1 MSATKT
7 HAQKQREREPDK
19 PQNAEFDLE
28 CKIMAPPPFAMH
40 IDETADQTQLIEDLA
55 PKDKADEKGTP
66 QTEKPTQFSE
76 TPMGLSPLTEKGAK
90 NLQAVNNPP
99 QWSYMPEKI
108 DISSANEEGE
118 SERQAA
124 QLKENGEGF
133 APPSAPPA
141 DDQGNGGLPGQLKAG
156 IESLSGVD
164 MSDVQVNRNSSKPAQ
179 MKALAVAQ
187 GNSIDLAPGQEKH
200 LPHEAWHVAQQ
211 KQGRVSANTE
221 VAGNP
226 VNDDA
231 GLEKEAD
238 DMGAKAAQMKVDSA
252 PANLTKNSGA
262 SSAQLMAAPMQL
274 KHERSFDEVKDVP
287 IPEDKEGTA
296 SLLADGIPD
305 GEEVPPEF
313 IAVKAEYDK
322 FVEEG
327 GDPAEFKGLEAAAKT
342 AAPPAPEGG
351 GEGEEGGEQEKEDA
365 PAADIEGGMEG
376 EMTEGGGEGGAG
388 EGGGEGEGGNENPNA
403 DMAAGG
409 EEGGANA
416 SPAVGANNNSPSVQS
431 VDGAFGAGKEPA
443 NLFVINKS
451 RKEQVGDGSVLE
463 DLGSEKYLAAGL
475 AASATTGDGVSQL
488 KPDGDPPQQ
497 IPVPQDV
504 TKESL
509 QADRDQNNQIVKSF
523 QESGIAQVKTI
534 SDWNTNL
541 PKEMETKAK
550 AAKDKVEGSRRAE
563 AMKINLGFA
572 AAFLKSMGH
581 AAAAREKAKSA
592 YETTKGNIETWA
604 TGAKTKVETAFTTAN
619 AELDTLSTTIPAK
632 ITETLETGKKGMID
646 AATAQ
651 GELAKAHGEQR
662 AVQFEAEPVPSMGF
676 WDKLKMGPWYE
687 HRKRSAR
694 ANAARKTGEGFA
706 DSFMKTAQEEAAQFD
721 GAANQQLQE
730 IATKAIADART
741 EITTAQTTALAD
753 IEKRKTDD
761 LAAAL
766 DAFNTTNDTIGTQF
780 VEAVK
785 MLNTERGNAITSLTE
800 GAAQV
805 TKGIDT
811 QMTQM
816 TTALSATGS
825 EAVTEFT
832 RQVNEIARK
841 AGEAQDPTP
850 AEVQAQ
856 MDKALA
862 GVTSGVAG
870 VVKSLN
876 EQLTA
881 NGTALLGIADSGIT
895 NLQGITTGA
904 KECSDGLAAAAKEM
918 MDEQAKNLKDV
929 TLTQLEAGSTASFT
943 AIGDGVSKF
952 ITDKATETGTGLE
965 TVLTNLA
972 NLMTE
977 NATGLTTDFAGQI
990 TNNLDTEI
998 DNQAREAAEAVPS
1011 IYAIIVSWAIKI
1023 LIAIVI
1029 TAICCAL
1036 LASGV
1041 GLLAVVLV
1049 GAVLGAVGGAI
1060 TYGVDCGLGLQE
1072 FSMGGLGMAMA
1083 SGALSGAVSA
1093 LSAGAGNMA
1102 GAWVVGKFS
1111 SVAANATAKFVTS
1124 WAVETAVGT
1133 AIDTVGSGFTEMLT
1147 TGNWNLDTFLSG
1159 MDKSWK
1165 MNLAANGIG
1174 GLVGAKLAKS
1184 PKFQAF
1190 ASKLDFSRYFKT
1202 ATAEVTEEALESTVE
1217 TAAKNTEI
1225 DAPRDID
1232 APKVE
1237 EPKVEAPPKVE
1248 EPKVEEPKTEAPKT
1262 EEPKTEAPKTEE
1274 PKAETPKTEEPKAE
1288 TPKTEEPKAETP
1300 KTEEPKVEEPKVEEP
1315 KAETPKTEEPKVEEP
1330 KVEEPKAET
1339 PKTEEPKVDDPNA
1352 PKGDEPEGPKN
1363 EAEPGKDPE
1372 GPETK
1377 NPTGESLRSQPPY
1390 NYPKAPDGYHY
1401 ANINGKPVIK
1411 RNPGM
1416 ASQIPPV
1423 KINPVTK
1430 KIEVNV
1436 DAPRGYHW
1444 ELRNGKYNVARN
1456 PNMADTLPKLDYDP
1470 STGGFKDVE
1479 TGNPYGGDLTATP
1492 ARGSGLEDF
1501 KASVGGGIAD
1511 EALAKEAFELFKL
1524 KKWAELETLFNT
1536 NGLNGGWPPNRGFT
1550 SITETNLPVG
1560 FKFDRYGGWM
1570 DGPTFKDTGTF
1581 VAPDGAS
1588 FPSRALPEATLS
1600 KPYNHY
1606 EVVKPIPGVKEGPA
1620 IPWFGQPGKGM
1631 QYELPPGGIDQLIK
1645 DGYIVK
1651 IEPGGGATPKVET
1664 GTPHVDTGSGPKVET
1679 DAPKVETD
1687 SPKVE
1692 TDTDTPK
1699 VNDDTPGGGMR
1710 GKGVYDT
1717 APSKGKQVGKSRSK
1731 TNDTI
1736 KAEFEGK
1743 PENLI
1748 DGITIKQDEPGGN
1761 TFHLDVDGV
1770 KVEVSVMT
1778 QKPGDF
1784 DALPSVHGAA
1794 DQGAAM
1800 NTVKFDQST
1809 GTWTATV
1816 HVKGDADIR
1825 DINKIV
1831 GHEFNEIGLIVR
1843 AENPKVTTGHYDA
1856 DGAPKLQDSIQGHQE
1871 AGVFKEGGSNN
1882 PADLTVHDRAFMKE
1896 MDVLAREVGELRIKP
1911 DKSADEIKRLTQME
1925 SSLKKLMDAAGIKGM
1940 NDPKMTIFQSQ
1951 INLTGNTKRWFENV
1965 AFSQQ
1970 ITKANPGSTAF
1981 TPDVIDHLRF
1991 ASHTNTSPGGWK
2003 KMGLNGGHITADI
2016 NGFPTSLDAA
2026 SGLPNLKFTEVGDAT
2041 IAIPGGGSYTVR
2053 KFKQEMLDPSTG
2065 AYVEADPLKSTF
2077 DNEATMIKVLS
2088 DSYENVVVP
2097 GANTQIANDNWNFSE
2112 IIPGTSLK
2120 VTGFGKITP
2129 GGTPPIELRSIYL
2142 DSGSI

>member
-28 CKIMAPPPFAMH
+28 CKIMAPPPFALH
-40 IDETADQTQLIEDLA
+40 IDETADQTQLIEDLS

-66 QTEKPTQFSE
+66 KADKPTQFAE

-90 NLQAVNNPP
+90 NLQASNNPP

-108 DISSANEEGE
+108 DISSANEEVE
-118 SERQAA
+118 SERETA

-156 IESLSGVD
+156 IESMSGVD
-164 MSDVQVNRNSSKPAQ
+164 MSDVKVNRNSSKPAQ

-211 KQGRVSANTE
+211 KQGRVTANTE

-252 PANLTKNSGA
+252 PENLTKNSGA

-274 KHERSFDEVKDVP
+274 KHERTFDEVKQVP
-287 IPEDKEGTA
+287 IPEDQEGTA
-296 SLLADGIPD
+296 ELLANGIPE

-313 IAVKAEYDK
+313 QKVKAEYDK

-327 GDPAEFKGLEAAAKT
+327 GDPAAFTGLEQAAKT

-351 GEGEEGGEQEKEDA
+351 EGDKVGTEEEKEDA

-376 EMTEGGGEGGAG
+376 EMTEGEGEGGAG
-388 EGGGEGEGGNENPNA
+388 EGGGGEGEGGDENPNA
-403 DMAAGG
+403 DMQGGG
-409 EEGGANA
+409 EGKGNTATSAIDSKSNP
-416 SPAVGANNNSPSVQS
+416 PAVQS
-431 VDGAFGAGKEPA
+431 VAGAFGAGNEPA

-451 RKEQVGDGSVLE
+451 RKEQVDGSSVLQ
-463 DLGSEKYLAAGL
+463 DLGADKYLAAGL
-475 AASATTGDGVSQL
+475 AASASTGDGVSQL
-488 KPDGDPPQQ
+488 KPDPDDPPPQQ

-504 TKESL
+504 TKDSL
-509 QADRDQNNQIVKSF
+509 QEDRDKNNQIVASF
-523 QESGIAQVKTI
+523 QESGINQVKTI

-550 AAKDKVEGSRRAE
+550 AAKDKLEGARKAE
-563 AMKINLGFA
+563 ALKINLAFA
-572 AAFLKSMGH
+572 GSMIKALGH
-581 AAAAREKAKSA
+581 AAAAKEKAKAA
-592 YETTKGNIETWA
+592 YEATKANIETWA
-604 TGAKTKVETAFTTAN
+604 TGAKTKVETAFTTATT
-619 AELDTLSTTIPAK
+619 ELDTLSTTIPAK
-632 ITETLETGKKGMID
+632 ITETLETGKQGMID
-646 AATAQ
+646 AATTQ
-651 GELAKAHGEQR
+651 GDLAKAHGEQR
-662 AVQFEAEPVPSMGF
+662 AQQFEAEPVPSMGF

-694 ANAARKTGEGFA
+694 ADAARKTGEGFA

-741 EITTAQTTALAD
+741 EITTAKTTALTD
-753 IEKRKTDD
+753 IENRKTAD
-761 LAAAL
+761 LEAAL
-766 DAFNTTNDTIGTQF
+766 NAYDGAKETIGTQF

-785 MLNTERGNAITSLTE
+785 MLNTERGNSIKALDE

-805 TKGIDT
+805 AKGIDD
-811 QMTQM
+811 QMTKM
-816 TTALSATGS
+816 STALSATGN

-862 GVTSGVAG
+862 GITSGVAG
-870 VVKSLN
+870 VIKSLN
-876 EQLTA
+876 ETLTA

-904 KECSDGLAAAAKEM
+904 KDCADGLATAAKEM
-918 MDEQAKNLKDV
+918 MDEQAKNLQDV
-929 TLTQLEAGSTASFT
+929 TLKQLETASTEFFT
-943 AIGDGVSKF
+943 ATGDGVAKF
-952 ITDKATETGTGLE
+952 ITDKATETSTGLD

-972 NLMTE
+972 KLMTD
-977 NATGLTTDFAGQI
+977 NATGLNTDFAGQI
-990 TNNLDTEI
+990 TNNLDAEI
-998 DNQAREAAEAVPS
+998 DTQAREAAEAVPS

-1083 SGALSGAVSA
+1083 SGALSGAISA
-1093 LSAGAGNMA
+1093 VSAGAGNA
-1102 GAWVVGKFS
+1102 ASAWVVGKFS

-1174 GLVGAKLAKS
+1174 GLVGAKLATS

-1202 ATAEVTEEALESTVE
+1202 ATSEVTEEALESTVE

-1225 DAPRDID
+1225 DAPRDVNTPKVEEPT

-1237 EPKVEAPPKVE
+1237 EPKAETPKVE
-1248 EPKVEEPKTEAPKT
+1248 EPKVEEPKV
-1262 EEPKTEAPKTEE
+1262 EE
-1274 PKAETPKTEEPKAE
+1274 PKAETPKTEEPKV
-1288 TPKTEEPKAETP
+1288 EEPKAETP

-1339 PKTEEPKVDDPNA
+1339 PKTEEPKVEEPKVEEPKSETPKTDEPKVDDPNA

-1377 NPTGESLRSQPPY
+1377 NPSGEELRSGPPY
-1390 NYPKAPDGYHY
+1390 NYPKAPEGYHY

-1444 ELRNGKYNVARN
+1444 ELRNGKYNIARN

-1470 STGGFKDVE
+1470 ATGGFKDVE
-1479 TGNPYGGDLTATP
+1479 TGNPYGGDLTASP
-1492 ARGSGLEDF
+1492 ARGSGFDDF

-1524 KKWAELETLFNT
+1524 KKWAELESLFNA

-1550 SITETNLPVG
+1550 SISDTTLPAG
-1560 FKFDRYGGWM
+1560 FKFDRYGGYM
-1570 DGPTFKDTGTF
+1570 DGPTFKDSGTF

-1588 FPSRALPEATLS
+1588 FPSRALPEATLG

-1645 DGYIVK
+1645 DGFIVK
-1651 IEPGGGATPKVET
+1651 VDAPGGGGVTPK
-1664 GTPHVDTGSGPKVET
+1664 VDTGSGGGNTGGGNGPGGGKGSGGDGNGGNNGPEGSGPVPKVDPAQNAEVMDLVVPKSDGT
-1679 DAPKVETD
+1679 FRLNRKKFPNYEKIQGQPEAVIHKDAAREAHSAMRAADRPNIEKVYIGEEADKIINGGRTGEAMSVD
-1687 SPKVE
+1687 TVAVTRNGQYVLGEAKGKNIEHGLEQLEHSMNALGKEQVVRLELVVARDLQDGYTVINRILHRTYGGGGPVLINGKPVHVFK
-1692 TDTDTPK
+1692 TDTD
-1699 VNDDTPGGGMR
+1699 
-1710 GKGVYDT
+1710 
-1717 APSKGKQVGKSRSK
+1717 
-1731 TNDTI
+1731 
-1736 KAEFEGK
+1736 
-1743 PENLI
+1743 
-1748 DGITIKQDEPGGN
+1748 
-1761 TFHLDVDGV
+1761 
-1770 KVEVSVMT
+1770 
-1778 QKPGDF
+1778 
-1784 DALPSVHGAA
+1784 
-1794 DQGAAM
+1794 
-1800 NTVKFDQST
+1800 
-1809 GTWTATV
+1809 
-1816 HVKGDADIR
+1816 
-1825 DINKIV
+1825 
-1831 GHEFNEIGLIVR
+1831 
-1843 AENPKVTTGHYDA
+1843 
-1856 DGAPKLQDSIQGHQE
+1856 
-1871 AGVFKEGGSNN
+1871 
-1882 PADLTVHDRAFMKE
+1882 
-1896 MDVLAREVGELRIKP
+1896 
-1911 DKSADEIKRLTQME
+1911 
-1925 SSLKKLMDAAGIKGM
+1925 
-1940 NDPKMTIFQSQ
+1940 
-1951 INLTGNTKRWFENV
+1951 
-1965 AFSQQ
+1965 
-1970 ITKANPGSTAF
+1970 
-1981 TPDVIDHLRF
+1981 
-1991 ASHTNTSPGGWK
+1991 
-2003 KMGLNGGHITADI
+2003 
-2016 NGFPTSLDAA
+2016 
-2026 SGLPNLKFTEVGDAT
+2026 
-2041 IAIPGGGSYTVR
+2041 
-2053 KFKQEMLDPSTG
+2053 
-2065 AYVEADPLKSTF
+2065 
-2077 DNEATMIKVLS
+2077 
-2088 DSYENVVVP
+2088 
-2097 GANTQIANDNWNFSE
+2097 
-2112 IIPGTSLK
+2112 
-2120 VTGFGKITP
+2120 
-2129 GGTPPIELRSIYL
+2129 
-2142 DSGSI
+2142 